1 MTDSNA
7 KQKEYYRKNK
17 DSILE
22 ARRAYYAKNKNR
34 ITELQKAVRRA
45 NPARTM
51 LINAKY
57 RAKQWNLDFDLEL
70 ADISIP
76 ELCPVLHV
84 PLVVG
89 KRDWYNPSLDRID
102 NSKGYV
108 KGNVQVISYK
118 ANAMKNSA
126 TRDELLKFAYWVT
139 ASFGLFGSDKS
150 EINDK
155 TQSAQDADQLRK
167 NVSDLLKK
175 VKGVQNG
182 D

>member
-7 KQKEYYRKNK
+7 KQREYYKKNK
-17 DSILE
+17 ESML
-22 ARRAYYAKNKNR
+22 ASRKVYYAENKDR
-34 ITELQKAVRRA
+34 IIELQRELRRA

-51 LINAKY
+51 LVNAKY
-57 RAKQWNLDFDLEL
+57 RAKQSGLDFDLEIS
-70 ADISIP
+70 DISIP

-89 KRDWYNPSLDRID
+89 KRDHYNPSLDRID

-126 TRDELLKFAYWVT
+126 TREELLKFAYWVT
-139 ASFGLFGSDKS
+139 TSFGV
-150 EINDK
+150 NP
-155 TQSAQDADQLRK
+155 
-167 NVSDLLKK
+167 
-175 VKGVQNG
+175 
-182 D
+182 